1 MKLLCTIQRSGFT
14 LNGQT
19 VESHRL
25 YFDFLTRV
33 GIDGHTPEIGSNGN
47 WWIGGKDTG
56 TAASSLRVFRNV
68 QGFPNVGNPAVLY
81 MDREGNKLYRWDD
94 ADLLY
99 YTVGADYNDI
109 RIINGGNA
117 TTI

>member
-33 GIDGHTPEIGSNGN
+33 GIDGHTPEIGSNGMVDRRQRY
-47 WWIGGKDTG
+47 GH
-56 TAASSLRVFRNV
+56 SSLVPTCIPQCARLPECGKSRC
-68 QGFPNVGNPAVLY
+68 AVY
-81 MDREGNKLYRWDD
+81 GSGR
-94 ADLLY
+94 
-99 YTVGADYNDI
+99 
-109 RIINGGNA
+109 
-117 TTI
+117 